1 MKKKL
6 NNNWYRLLML
16 LLFFLNTQF
25 ATAQLFGGSL
35 KSNKN
40 RVFSGGTFNGDT
52 YNLVTSTTGKV
63 WLDRNLGAAQ
73 VATSSTDAASYG
85 DLYQWGRAADGHESR
100 TSVTTSTLS
109 STDTPGNSSFILASG
124 SSPNDWRSG
133 QNASLWQGVNGTN
146 NPCPS
151 GFRLPMETEIEA
163 ERNNGGLGFWGTG
176 SPQSNAAGAFALV
189 LKLTMSGRRMFD
201 DGLVTDLGTRGDYW
215 SSTVNGIY
223 SRFFFLGTSGSATYS
238 NWRTFGYAVRCIK
251 GEESSGGTAVVSSY
265 FSTSFA
271 GTMTAG
277 TAVTGVTQTITATV
291 ATVGTYNI
299 STTANGV
306 TFTGTGTFAGSGSQD
321 IILTATGT
329 PTAAGSNNFILNT
342 SISLTFSRTTT
353 AAPYTIGESAL
364 GGKIAY
370 ILVLGD
376 PGYDASVQHGL
387 VAATSDQSSNIRWF
401 NGSYTT
407 TGATGSA
414 IGTGFANTNT
424 IITNQGATATSYAAG
439 LARAHNGGGFTDW
452 YLPSKDE
459 LDKLYDNRAA
469 IIGFDSSAFYWSS
482 TETNLTNAFVQDFD
496 NGGQSTSGKAN
507 TYNVRAVRAF

>member
-1 MKKKL
+1 M

-35 KSNKN
+35 KSNKK
-40 RVFSGGTFNGDT
+40 VFSGGIFNGDT

-109 STDTPGNSSFILASG
+109 STDTPGNSSFILAPN
-124 SSPNDWRSG
+124 SPYDWRSV

-146 NPCPS
+146 NPCPT
-151 GFRLPMETEIEA
+151 GFRLPMETELIA

-176 SPQSNAAGAFALV
+176 SPQSNAAGAFASV
-189 LKLTMSGRRMFD
+189 LKFTMSGRRMFD
-201 DGLVTDLGTRGDYW
+201 DGLVTSLGTRGDYW
-215 SSTVNGIY
+215 SSAVNGIY
-223 SRFFFLGTSGSATYS
+223 SRFFFLGDSGSEMYS

-251 GEESSGGTAVVSSY
+251 GEESSGGTSVVSSY
-265 FSTSFA
+265 ISASSA
-271 GTMTAG
+271 GTMIAG

-291 ATVGTYNI
+291 TKVGDYSITA
-299 STTANGV
+299 TANGV
-306 TFTGTGTFAGSGSQD
+306 TFTGSGAFAGSGSQN

-329 PTAAGSNNFILNT
+329 PTAVGSNDFILNT

-353 AAPYTIGESAL
+353 AAPYTIGQSAL
-364 GGKIAY
+364 GGVIAY
-370 ILVLGD
+370 ILVSGD
-376 PGYDASVQHGL
+376 AGYDASVQHGL
-387 VAATSDQSSNIRWF
+387 VAATSGQSSGIRWF
-401 NGSYTT
+401 NGGSYTT
-407 TGATGSA
+407 TGASGTA

-424 IITNQGATATSYAAG
+424 IITSQGATATSYAAG
-439 LARAHNGGGFTDW
+439 LARAHDGGGFTDW

-459 LDKLYDNRAA
+459 LDKLYYNRVA
-469 IIGFDSSAFYWSS
+469 ISGFNSAFYWSS
-482 TETNLTNAFVQDFD
+482 SEYNTDYAWGQDFSNSIHYFYFKIIFGD
-496 NGGQSTSGKAN
+496 
-507 TYNVRAVRAF
+507 VRAVRAF

>member
-1 MKKKL
+1 MKKKSI
-6 NNNWYRLLML
+6 NNWYRLLML
-16 LLFFLNTQF
+16 LLFFLNMQF

-124 SSPNDWRSG
+124 SSPNDWHSG

-146 NPCPS
+146 NPCPT

-163 ERNNGGLGFWGTG
+163 ERNNGGSGFWGTG
-176 SPQSNAAGAFALV
+176 SPQSNAAGAFASV

-265 FSTSFA
+265 VSTSSA

-277 TAVTGVTQTITATV
+277 TAVTGVTQIITATV

-306 TFTGTGTFAGSGSQD
+306 TFTGTGTFAGSGSQN

-329 PTAAGSNNFILNT
+329 PTAAGSNDFILNT
-342 SISLTFSRTTT
+342 SINLTFSRTT

-370 ILVLGD
+370 ILVSGD
-376 PGYDASVQHGL
+376 AGYDASVQHGL
-387 VAATSDQSSNIRWF
+387 VVATTDQSSGIRWF

-407 TGATGSA
+407 TGATGTA

-424 IITNQGATATSYAAG
+424 IITSQGATATSYAAG

-459 LDKLYDNRAA
+459 LDKLYDNRVA
-469 IIGFDSSAFYWSS
+469 ISGFNSAFYWSS
-482 TETNLTNAFVQDFD
+482 SENGSMSAWEQSFVNGDQND
-496 NGGQSTSGKAN
+496 NFKFS

>member
-1 MKKKL
+1 
-6 NNNWYRLLML
+6 
-16 LLFFLNTQF
+16 
-25 ATAQLFGGSL
+25 
-35 KSNKN
+35 
-40 RVFSGGTFNGDT
+40 
-52 YNLVTSTTGKV
+52 
-63 WLDRNLGAAQ
+63 
-73 VATSSTDAASYG
+73 
-85 DLYQWGRAADGHESR
+85 
-100 TSVTTSTLS
+100 
-109 STDTPGNSSFILASG
+109 
-124 SSPNDWRSG
+124 
-133 QNASLWQGVNGTN
+133 
-146 NPCPS
+146 
-151 GFRLPMETEIEA
+151 METEIEA
-163 ERNNGGLGFWGTG
+163 ERNNGGSGFWGTG
-176 SPQSNAAGAFALV
+176 SPQSNAAGAFASV

-265 FSTSFA
+265 VSTSSA

-277 TAVTGVTQTITATV
+277 TAVTGVTQIITATV

-306 TFTGTGTFAGSGSQD
+306 TFTGTGTFAGSGSQN

-329 PTAAGSNNFILNT
+329 PTAAGSNDFILNT
-342 SISLTFSRTTT
+342 SINLTFSRTT

-370 ILVLGD
+370 ILVSGD
-376 PGYDASVQHGL
+376 AGYDASVQHGL
-387 VAATSDQSSNIRWF
+387 VVATTDQSSGIRWF

-407 TGATGSA
+407 TGATGTA

-424 IITNQGATATSYAAG
+424 IITSQGATATSYAAG

-459 LDKLYDNRAA
+459 LDKLYDNRVA
-469 IIGFDSSAFYWSS
+469 ISGFNSAFYWSS
-482 TETNLTNAFVQDFD
+482 SENGSMSAWEQSFVNGDQND
-496 NGGQSTSGKAN
+496 NFKFS